1 MIQMKLSVAT
11 TVLECGPVQTDLV
24 LTGITTDSRQVAP
37 GMLFAA
43 LPGETFDGH
52 DYIPQ
57 ALERGAVA
65 VLVKRDVESPIA
77 TLQVPDVLAALGRL
91 AAHWRQQCRAK
102 VVGITGSNGKTT
114 VKEMIASILRQSGAV
129 LATDG
134 NFNNE
139 LGLPLTLFRLRN
151 SHDYAVLEMG
161 ASNPGDIAY
170 LAGIARPDV
179 GVVTNIGPAHLQG
192 FIDEQGVARAKGEL
206 YAALAESGTAVM
218 NSAEPWVGLWQGIN
232 TAGKTRFFA
241 GTGAGD
247 IQIKR
252 AGTDSASGG
261 LCGDGI
267 VIATPVGDFQVHLP
281 LPGEHNLSNALAA
294 TAACLALDIPI
305 MDIKTGLETVKPVP
319 GRLSLVCANAGWTVI
334 DDTYNANP
342 ASLYAA
348 LQVLASQSGEPWL
361 VLGDMQELGDN
372 SRKMH
377 AELGDAARSLGVKRL
392 FALGDASTATV
403 DAFGEM
409 AAHFDSRD
417 GLIKA
422 LRAELKPG
430 VACLV
435 KGSRSMGMEQ
445 IVHAISNGAI
455 SNGHEYQEIDSL
467 EVNS

>member
-1 MIQMKLSVAT
+1 MIRMDLSTAVA
-11 TVLECGPVQTDLV
+11 LLGCGPVQNDLIF
-24 LTGITTDSRQVAP
+24 TGITTDSRRVAP

-43 LPGETFDGH
+43 LPGKTFDGH
-52 DYIPQ
+52 DYIPE
-57 ALERGAVA
+57 AVARGAVA
-65 VLVKRDVESPIA
+65 VLAERDVDATVA
-77 TLQVPDVLAALGRL
+77 TLQVADVLVALGLL
-91 AAHWRQQCRAK
+91 AAHWRQQCPAK

-114 VKEMIASILRQSGAV
+114 VKEMVASILRRRGTV
-129 LATDG
+129 VATDG

-139 LGLPLTLFRLRN
+139 LGLPLTLFRLQE

-170 LAGIARPDV
+170 LAEIARPEV
-179 GVVTNIGPAHLQG
+179 GVITNIGPAHLQG
-192 FIDEQGVARAKGEL
+192 FVDEEGVARAKGEL
-206 YAALAESGTAVM
+206 YASLADTGTAVM
-218 NSAEPWVGLWQGIN
+218 NSAEPWINLWQGMN
-232 TAGKTRFFA
+232 TAGCVSYFA
-241 GTGAGD
+241 GTGTHD
-247 IQIKR
+247 IKIDLSR
-252 AGTDSASGG
+252 AVHDGEGVT
-261 LCGDGI
+261 LCTPDGN
-267 VIATPVGDFQVHLP
+267 FSLQLP
-281 LPGEHNLSNALAA
+281 LPGEHNLTNALAA
-294 TAACLALDIPI
+294 TAVCLALDVPIP
-305 MDIKTGLETVKPVP
+305 DIKAGLEAVQPVP

-361 VLGDMQELGDN
+361 VLGDMKELGHD

-392 FALGDASTATV
+392 FAVGEASTATV

-409 AAHFDSRD
+409 AAHFNSRE

-422 LRAELKPG
+422 LRAQLKPG

-445 IVHAISNGAI
+445 VVRAISNGP
-455 SNGHEYQEIDSL
+455 EPQ
-467 EVNS
+467 EVNG